1 YRTLAAHGGRILLL
15 GVDHTRN
22 TTIHAAEFL
31 AGLPHISGPGYAAVR
46 DDRLTHG
53 YHIETIARE
62 PDCSLG
68 FDGLNDLLP
77 RRSRQIGGCLAWL
90 LDSREVISR
99 TLALLRR
106 WPAALPA
113 VAPTPTPLP
122 AQVQT
127 TNPKIGV
134 HTRLTD
140 EADPAKIRESL
151 RLVREM
157 GAPWVTE
164 YFPWVYIQPSDA
176 AHFDWQHADAVVD

>member
-1 YRTLAAHGGRILLL
+1 LEKVLNSYIVETLKL
-15 GVDHTRN
+15 N
-22 TTIHAAEFL
+22 TQHST
-31 AGLPHISGPGYAAVR
+31 
-46 DDRLTHG
+46 
-53 YHIETIARE
+53 
-62 PDCSLG
+62 
-68 FDGLNDLLP
+68 LNTPL
-77 RRSRQIGGCLAWL
+77 
-90 LDSREVISR
+90 
-99 TLALLRR
+99 LALLGLGVLVAQLAVR

-176 AHFDWQHADAVVD
+176 AHFDW